1 MRPAFQAGLFFIV
14 MAKKKENKNELLEN
28 PAALAERLGNAENW
42 IERNP
47 KMIFGIVGV
56 IVLVIGGYF
65 AFSYYKTSQDAKA
78 QPEMF
83 QAIYYFEG
91 DSLNLALNGDGNNL
105 GFLAIIEDYPYSKA
119 ANLANFYA
127 GVCFLKQGAYDAAI
141 LHLEDFSSDD
151 LLVQARA
158 YSLIGDAHM
167 EKGSYEDAAKFY
179 DKAASYKPNK
189 FYSPT
194 YLMKAALAYEKL
206 NDNEKAKE
214 AYSKIISEFY
224 DSPEYQNA
232 VKFKARL
239 ETNS

>member
-1 MRPAFQAGLFFIV
+1 

-28 PAALAERLGNAENW
+28 PDALAERLGNAENW
-42 IERNP
+42 MERNS
-47 KMIFGIVGV
+47 KTVFAIIAV
-56 IVLVIGGYF
+56 ILLAVGGYF
-65 AFSYYKTSQDAKA
+65 AFSYYKKSQDDKA

-83 QAIYYFEG
+83 QAVYYFEA
-91 DSLNLALNGDGNNL
+91 DSLDLALNGDGNNL
-105 GFLAIIEDYPYSKA
+105 GFLNIIEDYKFSKA
-119 ANLANFYA
+119 ANLAHFYA
-127 GVCFLKQGAYDAAI
+127 GVCFLKKGDFDAAI
-141 LHLEDFSSDD
+141 LYLEDFSADD

-167 EKGSYEDAAKFY
+167 EKGEYEDAARY
-179 DKAASYKPNK
+179 YEKAANYKPNK
-189 FYSPT
+189 YYSPS

-206 NDNEKAKE
+206 NQADKAKE
-214 AYSKIISEFY
+214 AYSKIISDFW